1 MSMQPTS
8 QNPIERRKASVRKYS
23 KNGVISVG
31 AGIGGG
37 LLFAF
42 LFSSSSFWLILGFSV
57 AVVGGVYNY
66 GKVRKIINHKDH
78 Y

>member
-8 QNPIERRKASVRKYS
+8 HNPIDRRKAAVRKYS
-23 KNGVISVG
+23 KNGLISVS

-37 LLFAF
+37 VLFAF
-42 LFSSSSFWLILGFSV
+42 LFSSSSFWLILGFIV

-66 GKVRKIINHKDH
+66 NKVRKIVNHKDH

>member
-1 MSMQPTS
+1 MSMQPS
-8 QNPIERRKASVRKYS
+8 AQNPIERRKAAVRKYS

-31 AGIGGG
+31 AGLGGG

-42 LFSSSSFWLILGFSV
+42 LFSSSGFWLLLGFVV

-66 GKVRKIINHKDH
+66 NKVRKIINHRDS

>member
-42 LFSSSSFWLILGFSV
+42 LFSRSSFWLILGFIV